1 MGKIIHSILLCAMA
15 VTLSAANPVPV
26 PKLPDVPPVPRADL
40 EKQIEKG
47 VYFLLDRQ
55 NKDGS
60 WGSPRN
66 TKGLN
71 IYAPGFQSHY
81 AFRLAVTSLCVSALI
96 ETGGDTPQ
104 TRAALKDAEAYLLEH
119 LPKLRRA
126 DATAMYNVWSHGY
139 GLQALVRLR
148 ARAKAEPA
156 KIKKIDA
163 LIAQQFKMLGRYESV
178 DGGWGY
184 YDMRLGTMKPASSSI
199 SFVNAT
205 VLVAFHEAK
214 MAGLEPP
221 EKLVTRALA
230 ALKRQHLPDG
240 SFLYG
245 EYLKYSPRRGI
256 NRPGGS
262 LGRSQ
267 AGNIALRLWGDKRI
281 TDKVLVDWLDRL
293 YARNDWLG
301 IGRKRPRPHEAWFQV
316 AGYFYYY
323 GHYYGA
329 LCLDH
334 VPVAER
340 PRLQDHMATII
351 MKYQEK
357 DGSWW
362 DFPFYDYHQQYGTA
376 MALMTLQRC
385 LKTKSP
391 KAPAVP
397 EK

>member
-214 MAGLEPP
+214 MAGIEPP
-221 EKLVTRALA
+221 KKLVTRALA

-334 VPVAER
+334 VPAAER

>member
-1 MGKIIHSILLCAMA
+1 MKTLLP
-15 VTLSAANPVPV
+15 LLAAARLTAAEPVPV
-26 PKLPDVPPVPRADL
+26 PRLPDVPAVPRAAV
-40 EKQIEKG
+40 EKSIEKG
-47 VYFLLDRQ
+47 VYFLLQRQ

-81 AFRLAVTSLCVSALI
+81 AFRLAVTSLCISAII

-104 TRAALKDAEAYLLEH
+104 TRAALRDAESYLLEH
-119 LPKLRRA
+119 LPQLRRA
-126 DATAMYNVWSHGY
+126 TADAMYNVWAHGY
-139 GLQALVRLR
+139 GLQALVRMR
-148 ARAKAEPA
+148 ARAKDEPA
-156 KIKKIDA
+156 TIKKIDA
-163 LIAQQFKMLGRYESV
+163 LIAQQFDRLTAYESV

-184 YDMRLGTMKPASSSI
+184 YDMRVGSKKPASSSI

-214 MAGLEPP
+214 LAGIEPP
-221 EKLVTRALA
+221 KKLVTRALA

-245 EYLKYSPRRGI
+245 EYLKNTPRRGI

-267 AGNIALRLWGDKRI
+267 AGNIALRLWGDKKI
-281 TDKVLVDWLDRL
+281 TDQVLIDWLDRL

-323 GHYYGA
+323 GHYYAA
-329 LCLDH
+329 LCLEQ
-334 VPVAER
+334 VPAENR

-376 MALMTLQRC
+376 MGLMIMQRC
-385 LKTKSP
+385 LKTRPSGP
-391 KAPAVP
+391 VKAPAAP

>member
-221 EKLVTRALA
+221 KKLVTRALA

-281 TDKVLVDWLDRL
+281 TDKVMVDWLDRL

-334 VPVAER
+334 VPAAER